1 MAENEELNKKI
12 EIETVT
18 IKKVVANK
26 KTDVLNKLKG
36 FFYVLF
42 GCFFNTFQS
51 YFMRKADFFN
61 GAEQTVI
68 RYFVQMIMLGI
79 VAIYYKVSFLGPKE
93 FRVKYFFKLNVIILY
108 IITLFCLFSC

>member
-108 IITLFCLFSC
+108 IITFI